1 MEVSLD
7 FVVVIFISFFGGT
20 TLHFIKESHLENP
33 RPGLLFFSSLGWV
46 PPPNIIKCF
55 FLVRP
60 TDPASPFRWHPTKS
74 KCKGGTMGVELGRNK
89 DEADGVIRRVLN
101 GEKKVTAQH
110 KSLSLRV
117 DCAVLGVIF
126 QLESIGR

>member
-1 MEVSLD
+1 
-7 FVVVIFISFFGGT
+7 
-20 TLHFIKESHLENP
+20 
-33 RPGLLFFSSLGWV
+33 
-46 PPPNIIKCF
+46 
-55 FLVRP
+55 
-60 TDPASPFRWHPTKS
+60 
-74 KCKGGTMGVELGRNK
+74 MGVELGNK

-110 KSLSLRV
+110 KTLSLSLSLSV